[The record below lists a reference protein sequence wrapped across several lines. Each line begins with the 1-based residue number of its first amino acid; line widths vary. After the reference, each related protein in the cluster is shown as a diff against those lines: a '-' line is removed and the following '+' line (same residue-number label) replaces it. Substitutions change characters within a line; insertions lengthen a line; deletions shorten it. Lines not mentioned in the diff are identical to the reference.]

1 MIPAPGPAETL
12 RPRTTLSQPQ
22 QASQPTPT
30 AAAAYDIAPPENKEV
45 HHLKTH
51 MKMNAFWP
59 LHEQTESPNARETC
73 CGKGFDGNSH
83 LSQYQLLHTAEKPGL
98 CAPCG
103 NSWSQDSSSS
113 TNPAQQD
120 INTQKEYGHLP
131 GRRPLPPCPAP
142 AAGRVPHPIRASRLP
157 SCRCARLTC
166 GRAARRTTC
175 GDAAAAGG
183 GSAAR
188 RGRGSAA
195 QDVSLME
202 SEETTEGGTTALEDI
217 STPGEAWDSAAVKRE
232 HHAPQTSAEM
242 STSPSDSAMEAELSS
257 PEDCLAVPKEA
268 SEMLGRP
275 SNTVQ
280 EVPAGLEQEQGD
292 AEPLKGLLEWEGE
305 MLLEDRELDRSLKLK
320 KVELVD
326 LESNQDSS
334 SLCPIEDGPA
344 HSNSILQSVDIST
357 EFPQCHAELAFHGS
371 NLQAQHPKYLLA
383 DATSSQRETP
393 KCFLVC
399 KTISEGHYMAEPFLD
414 KISVDS
420 LQEVDAGVEQRQS
433 RKMAPATDEQ
443 PNSEEAVKDV
453 IKPHTSEDANESIR
467 AVHSLKENIESSSFH
482 QLSST
487 LTDDSHRISLQAEGY
502 TLSDETKNSSMVK
515 DQGTVMVPE
524 ENLPTSKCLRL
535 EDDRRKTEGRPAS
548 PAQSAFQVKDIAK
561 RMEEV
566 NTSLHKELAEEAAV
580 YELQQQKE
588 KKECKE
594 QNLPEG
600 KSLEPKD
607 QINQEQNEQKQQLQR
622 EELILEEEFKLEAL
636 SSAFESEISSVPR
649 HNVGA
654 CGLKNVFLAEQTEST
669 FPPEEPVSVGQHRG
683 EDIWLK
689 SNVTEAG
696 SGCQP
701 PVVSNL
707 SSNSLNPVVETP
719 VLPPHTCRISDQAED
734 LEDSVRFSIG
744 GQDVGDAD
752 WDDRTRLGRED
763 EHSDGYGKS
772 MRRFDKSDA
781 PLHGGL
787 AVPSST
793 EYPET
798 SVPAHPSCGTEN
810 LEPPDP
816 IDPHVITENLGK
828 AELQDF
834 IPALPSELTSVA
846 SESSSQQEEVSGTA
860 FVTPKDSPG
869 ASLNQLLDSREKPAN
884 QVVSVQVQD
893 PASAEAAILRTEP
906 GEVNMSNELLTSE
919 EGFHEDYTDLSSFS
933 VIYTSGL
940 PLEGSLPEDRRT
952 VAVIVGPLKPP
963 QTPGRTSTP
972 LNHTETIQKKNPES
986 SAIIQGEE
994 MGAKAQQVP
1003 LLDQSDRSL
1012 NQDEPGSRITSVL
1025 STLTWPSER
1034 DMVLA
1039 VNQQEPLSPASHS
1052 SLTLVSEP
1060 DAKQLPHPPAHVQTP
1075 SQAQV
1080 PALSANHLAHPP
1092 ALASYQLLAPVPR
1105 SRAHLNCG
1113 TDDSKLLA
1121 IHPTI
1126 SHPFRTAASV
1136 PDSNTVASAS
1146 HGEDV
1151 AEKDDLVSVAR
1162 EWDLSDSG
1170 THDTETSDDSG
1181 VSLLAKSFSA
1191 VGNEALTSCS
1201 DTSPETTDQ
1210 HMDIRYGKS
1219 SPDHP
1224 SWPSL
1229 EGLIT
1234 STNSKSRVSAQPLPV
1249 LAFTNPIHFL
1259 QLSPPSPPTTRTSC
1273 HEEVFLGELQWEKQA
1288 GIFGGDTKNIQAP
1301 VAITET
1307 TEDER
1312 GVKQRLE
1319 SEGRERPLVAQ
1330 SKEEMPRHSPLEKSS
1345 SWPDKKTIRIVAQE
1359 PAVNQDNPI
1368 KRRVKSKDWHR
1379 QGLKR
1384 TSVPPD
1390 ILQEIP
1396 SVPSEEEA
1404 HKTHREPP
1412 ISSETVTLREKKPA
1426 DAMENFR
1433 RRHSKLIN
1441 SSRLLYQEY
1450 SDVVL
1455 NKAIQSQKRVDSFSE
1470 DIESTFPSSPRL
1482 RRKVLSPQDSYLQ
1495 RLSVSSNASLWQD
1508 IPMVRGSRMLLN
1520 MSRDEQKLQEAKFEL
1535 IMSEASYLRSLNV
1548 AVDHFQRSTELQAM
1562 LTNQERQWL
1571 FSRLHD
1577 VRDVSA
1583 SFLFDLEEKF
1593 EEDMFTFHVCDVALK
1608 HAPEFRRVYLPYVTN
1623 QTYQEQTFQRL
1634 LNGNA
1639 GFQQVLERLE
1649 SDPVCQ
1655 RLSLKSFLIL
1665 PFQRITRLKL
1675 LLQNILKRTRP
1686 GSEEE
1691 VQATQAYDALEK
1703 LIKDCNENVQRMK
1716 STEELIYLSQKI
1728 EFECKIF
1735 PLISQSRRL
1744 VKCGELTA
1752 LDFNTL
1758 SPKWKVTTRPIYL
1771 HLFNDCLLLS
1781 RPKEGG
1787 RFVVFDHAAFSDV
1800 RGEKCEMKLHGTNK
1814 NVFRLFLLQNYQGK
1828 RVEFLF
1834 RTDTHSEKLRWISA
1848 LAPPRGEL
1856 DLLECPDAPQ
1866 VQCIKTYKAR
1876 ENDELAL
1883 EKADIIMVMQY
1894 SNDGWIEGVK
1904 LSDRERGWFP
1914 SEHVELISS
1923 KHARQKNLKEEQR
1936 VKNAKQ
1942 QVFCKK

>member
-1 MIPAPGPAETL
+1 
-12 RPRTTLSQPQ
+12 
-22 QASQPTPT
+22 
-30 AAAAYDIAPPENKEV
+30 
-45 HHLKTH
+45 
-51 MKMNAFWP
+51 
-59 LHEQTESPNARETC
+59 
-73 CGKGFDGNSH
+73 
-83 LSQYQLLHTAEKPGL
+83 
-98 CAPCG
+98 
-103 NSWSQDSSSS
+103 
-113 TNPAQQD
+113 
-120 INTQKEYGHLP
+120 
-131 GRRPLPPCPAP
+131 
-142 AAGRVPHPIRASRLP
+142 
-157 SCRCARLTC
+157 
-166 GRAARRTTC
+166 
-175 GDAAAAGG
+175 
-183 GSAAR
+183 
-188 RGRGSAA
+188 
-195 QDVSLME
+195 DVSLME
-202 SEETTEGGTTALEDI
+202 SEETSEGGTSPREAS
-217 STPGEAWDSAAVKRE
+217 STSGEAWDSAAERE
-232 HHAPQTSAEM
+232 HHAPQASAKM
-242 STSPSDSAMEAELSS
+242 STSPSDSAKEAELST
-257 PEDCLAVPKEA
+257 PKDCLSALGEA
-268 SEMLGRP
+268 AEMLGRP
-275 SNTVQ
+275 SNPVQ
-280 EVPAGLEQEQGD
+280 KVPAGLGQEQSD
-292 AEPLKGLLEWEGE
+292 AEPQKGLSELEGE
-305 MLLEDRELDRSLKLK
+305 MLLVEGGMDCSLKLK
-320 KVELVD
+320 QVDLVD

-334 SLCPIEDGPA
+334 TLSTDQDEPA
-344 HSNSILQSVDIST
+344 PGSTILQVVDLST
-357 EFPQCHAELAFHGS
+357 EFPQCQAELSFHS
-371 NLQAQHPKYLLA
+371 SDSQAQHLRNPLA
-383 DATSSQRETP
+383 NAISSQRETP

-399 KTISEGHYMAEPFLD
+399 KTVSEGHYKAEPFLD
-414 KISVDS
+414 KISTGS
-420 LQEVDAGVEQRQS
+420 LQDVDAGAEQKQS
-433 RKMAPATDEQ
+433 SKKVAPATDEQ
-443 PNSEEAVKDV
+443 PTSEEEVEDMTKPYTSKD
-453 IKPHTSEDANESIR
+453 ARESIR
-467 AVHSLKENIESSSFH
+467 ALQGLEENRELSSFH

-487 LTDDSHRISLQAEGY
+487 LTDDSQMSTLQAEGNI
-502 TLSDETKNSSMVK
+502 SGGETSNSSMVK
-515 DQGTVMVPE
+515 DQGTVTVPGE
-524 ENLPTSKCLRL
+524 YSSTSKCQHL
-535 EDDRRKTEGRPAS
+535 EDDHRKTEGRCAS
-548 PAQSAFQVKDIAK
+548 PAECAFQ
-561 RMEEV
+561 EE
-566 NTSLHKELAEEAAV
+566 
-580 YELQQQKE
+580 E

-594 QNLPEG
+594 QNVLEKG

-607 QINQEQNEQKQQLQR
+607 WKNKERNEQEQQLQR
-622 EELILEEEFKLEAL
+622 EELRLEAL
-636 SSAFESEISSVPR
+636 SSSFRPGISSVPR
-649 HNVGA
+649 QNVGL
-654 CGLKNVFLAEQTEST
+654 CELENVFLAEQTGSA
-669 FPPEEPVSVGQHRG
+669 FPSEELVSVDQCPS
-683 EDIWLK
+683 EDVVLK
-689 SNVTEAG
+689 AHVTEAG

-701 PVVSNL
+701 PVISPL
-707 SSNSLNPVVETP
+707 SSNNLNPVGETP
-719 VLPPHTCRISDQAED
+719 VAPPHTSYVSDQAED
-734 LEDSVRFSIG
+734 LEDSGRFSIG
-744 GQDVGDAD
+744 GQDIGEAD

-763 EHSDGYGKS
+763 KHSDGHRKAVQ
-772 MRRFDKSDA
+772 RFDKRDA
-781 PLHGGL
+781 PRHGGVT
-787 AVPSST
+787 APSSA
-793 EYPET
+793 ENPEAC
-798 SVPAHPSCGTEN
+798 VPAHPSSGSKN
-810 LEPPDP
+810 QEPPDP
-816 IDPHVITENLGK
+816 IDPHPVRENLGK
-828 AELQDF
+828 AELQNF

-846 SESSSQQEEVSGTA
+846 STSGPQQEGASGTA
-860 FVTPKDSPG
+860 SVTPKDCP
-869 ASLNQLLDSREKPAN
+869 ATNLNRLPDSVEKPPHQAASVRVRDTTLGETA
-884 QVVSVQVQD
+884 VVSTD
-893 PASAEAAILRTEP
+893 PEEANASH
-906 GEVNMSNELLTSE
+906 ELLTSE
-919 EGFHEDYTDLSSFS
+919 EGFHEDLSGSSSFS
-933 VIYTSGL
+933 VIDMNCL
-940 PLEGSLPEDRRT
+940 LEGSLPEDRRT
-952 VAVIVGPLKPP
+952 VAIIAGLLEPP

-972 LNHTETIQKKNPES
+972 LNHPETIQQTPLEK
-986 SAIIQGEE
+986 SAIIQEKE
-994 MGAKAQQVP
+994 MRANVDHEAQKIP
-1003 LLDQSDRSL
+1003 LLDQPDCSL
-1012 NQDEPGSRITSVL
+1012 NQKEPRSRISSVL
-1025 STLTWPSER
+1025 GILTWPSEE
-1034 DMVLA
+1034 DTVLA
-1039 VNQQEPLSPASHS
+1039 VNQQEQSLSPVSHS
-1052 SLTLVSEP
+1052 SLPLVSER
-1060 DAKQLPHPPAHVQTP
+1060 DAKCLPHPPSHVKSP
-1075 SQAQV
+1075 SQAQT
-1080 PALSANHLAHPP
+1080 PALTADHLAQPP
-1092 ALASYQLLAPVPR
+1092 ALESYQPLAPVSF
-1105 SRAHLNCG
+1105 SRPHLNCG
-1113 TDDSKLLA
+1113 MDNNKLLA

-1126 SHPFRTAASV
+1126 SHPLR
-1136 PDSNTVASAS
+1136 TVASVSDSNSVAPAPDR
-1146 HGEDV
+1146 EDV
-1151 AEKDDLVSVAR
+1151 AEKGDFVPVTR
-1162 EWDLSDSG
+1162 EWDLGDSG

-1191 VGNEALTSCS
+1191 FGNEVLAGSS
-1201 DTSPETTDQ
+1201 DTSPETVDQ
-1210 HMDIRYGKS
+1210 QMDIQCEKS

-1234 STNSKSRVSAQPLPV
+1234 STDSKSRDSTQPLPM

-1259 QLSPPSPPTTRTSC
+1259 QLSPPSPPTTRTTC
-1273 HEEVFLGELQWEKQA
+1273 QEEEVFEELRWEQQA
-1288 GIFGGDTKNIQAP
+1288 GIFGEDTKNIQAP
-1301 VAITET
+1301 LTITEK
-1307 TEDER
+1307 TEGGR
-1312 GVKQRLE
+1312 RVRQRLGGE
-1319 SEGRERPLVAQ
+1319 RREHHLVAQ
-1330 SKEEMPRHSPLEKSS
+1330 PKEEMPRHSPLEKSS
-1345 SWPDKKTIRIVAQE
+1345 SWPDKKTVRVVAQE
-1359 PAVNQDNPI
+1359 PAASQEHLI

-1384 TSVPPD
+1384 MSVPPD

-1396 SVPSEEEA
+1396 SVASEEEA
-1404 HKTHREPP
+1404 HKAHREPP
-1412 ISSETVTLREKKPA
+1412 VSSETVVLREKKPA
-1426 DAMENFR
+1426 DAMENFK

-1455 NKAIQSQKRVDSFSE
+1455 NKAIQSQKRVDSFAE
-1470 DIESTFPSSPRL
+1470 DIESSFPSSPRL

-1508 IPMVRGSRMLLN
+1508 IPMIRGSRMLLN

-1548 AVDHFQRSTELQAM
+1548 AVDHFQRSAELQAM

-1571 FSRLHD
+1571 FSRLPD

-1744 VKCGELTA
+1744 VKRGELTA

-1834 RTDTHSEKLRWISA
+1834 RTETHSEKLRWISA

-1894 SNDGWIEGVK
+1894 SNDGWMEGVK

>member
-1 MIPAPGPAETL
+1 
-12 RPRTTLSQPQ
+12 
-22 QASQPTPT
+22 
-30 AAAAYDIAPPENKEV
+30 
-45 HHLKTH
+45 
-51 MKMNAFWP
+51 
-59 LHEQTESPNARETC
+59 
-73 CGKGFDGNSH
+73 
-83 LSQYQLLHTAEKPGL
+83 
-98 CAPCG
+98 
-103 NSWSQDSSSS
+103 
-113 TNPAQQD
+113 
-120 INTQKEYGHLP
+120 
-131 GRRPLPPCPAP
+131 
-142 AAGRVPHPIRASRLP
+142 
-157 SCRCARLTC
+157 
-166 GRAARRTTC
+166 
-175 GDAAAAGG
+175 
-183 GSAAR
+183 
-188 RGRGSAA
+188 
-195 QDVSLME
+195 ME
-202 SEETTEGGTTALEDI
+202 SEETTEGGTTPPEAS
-217 STPGEAWDSAAVKRE
+217 STTGEACDPTAVKRE
-232 HHAPQTSAEM
+232 HHAPHQSAEM
-242 STSPSDSAMEAELSS
+242 STSPSDSAKGAELST
-257 PEDCLAVPKEA
+257 PEDCLSAPGKA
-268 SEMLGRP
+268 AEMLGRP
-275 SNTVQ
+275 SNPVQ
-280 EVPAGLEQEQGD
+280 KVPAGLEQEQGD
-292 AEPLKGLLEWEGE
+292 AEPQKGLSELEGE
-305 MLLEDRELDRSLKLK
+305 MFLEESGLDCSLKLK
-320 KVELVD
+320 QVELVD

-334 SLCPIEDGPA
+334 SHSTAQDGPA
-344 HSNSILQSVDIST
+344 PGNAILQAVDLST
-357 EFPQCHAELAFHGS
+357 EFPQCQAELDFHGS
-371 NLQAQHPKYLLA
+371 DPQAQHPKSPLA
-383 DATSSQRETP
+383 DAISSQRETP

-399 KTISEGHYMAEPFLD
+399 KTVSEGHYKAEPFLD
-414 KISVDS
+414 KNSMDS
-420 LQEVDAGVEQRQS
+420 LQEVDAGAEQKQS
-433 RKMAPATDEQ
+433 SKKVAPATDEQ
-443 PNSEEAVKDV
+443 PTSEEAVEHMA
-453 IKPHTSEDANESIR
+453 KPYTSEDAKESIR
-467 AVHSLKENIESSSFH
+467 ALQGLEENIESSSSH

-487 LTDDSHRISLQAEGY
+487 LTGNSQISSQQAEGNI
-502 TLSDETKNSSMVK
+502 SAGETRNSSMVK
-515 DQGTVMVPE
+515 DQGTVMVPK
-524 ENLPTSKCLRL
+524 ENSSTSKCLHL
-535 EDDRRKTEGRPAS
+535 EDDYRRTEGRPAS
-548 PAQSAFQVKDIAK
+548 PAESAFQVKDTAK
-561 RMEEV
+561 KIEEV
-566 NTSLHKELAEEAAV
+566 NTSQHKEPAQEEAV
-580 YELQQQKE
+580 SELQQEE

-594 QNLPEG
+594 QNLPEEG
-600 KSLEPKD
+600 KPSEPKD
-607 QINQEQNEQKQQLQR
+607 HKNKERNEQKQQLQK
-622 EELILEEEFKLEAL
+622 EELKLEAL
-636 SSAFESEISSVPR
+636 ASAFRSEISSVPR
-649 HNVGA
+649 HNVDL
-654 CGLKNVFLAEQTEST
+654 CDLENVFLAEQTGSA
-669 FPPEEPVSVGQHRG
+669 FPPGEPVSVDQHPG
-683 EDIWLK
+683 EDVLLK
-689 SNVTEAG
+689 AHVTEAG
-696 SGCQP
+696 CGCQP
-701 PVVSNL
+701 PAVSPL
-707 SSNSLNPVVETP
+707 SSNNLNPVGETP
-719 VLPPHTCRISDQAED
+719 MVPPHTCHISDQAED
-734 LEDSVRFSIG
+734 LEDSGRFSIG
-744 GQDVGDAD
+744 GQDIREAD

-763 EHSDGYGKS
+763 EHSDGHGKALQ
-772 MRRFDKSDA
+772 RFDKRGA
-781 PLHGGL
+781 PLRGGV
-787 AVPSST
+787 AAPSST
-793 EYPET
+793 ENPEA
-798 SVPAHPSCGTEN
+798 SVPPHPSSGTKN

-816 IDPHVITENLGK
+816 IDPHSITEDLGK

-846 SESSSQQEEVSGTA
+846 STSGSQQEGASGTA
-860 FVTPKDSPG
+860 SVTAEDCPG
-869 ASLNQLLDSREKPAN
+869 ANLNKLLDSVKKPAN
-884 QVVSVQVQD
+884 QAASVQVQD
-893 PASAEAAILRTEP
+893 STSGETAVVSTDPREANTP
-906 GEVNMSNELLTSE
+906 HELLTSE
-919 EGFHEDYTDLSSFS
+919 EGFHEDLSGPSSFS
-933 VIYTSGL
+933 VIYTSCL

-952 VAVIVGPLKPP
+952 VAIIAGPLEPP
-963 QTPGRTSTP
+963 QTPSRTSTP
-972 LNHTETIQKKNPES
+972 LNHPETIQQNPPEK
-986 SAIIQGEE
+986 SAIIQGKET
-994 MGAKAQQVP
+994 GANVDHEAQQMP
-1003 LLDQSDRSL
+1003 LLDQSDGSL
-1012 NQDEPGSRITSVL
+1012 NQKEPGSRISSVL
-1025 STLTWPSER
+1025 STLTWPSEE

-1039 VNQQEPLSPASHS
+1039 VNEQEQPLSPVSHS
-1052 SLTLVSEP
+1052 SLPLVSEP
-1060 DAKQLPHPPAHVQTP
+1060 DAKQLPHPPSHIQSP
-1075 SQAQV
+1075 SQAQA
-1080 PALSANHLAHPP
+1080 PALNANHLAQPP
-1092 ALASYQLLAPVPR
+1092 ALESYQPLAPVPY
-1105 SRAHLNCG
+1105 SRPHLSCG
-1113 TDDSKLLA
+1113 MDDNKLLA
-1121 IHPTI
+1121 IHPTT
-1126 SHPFRTAASV
+1126 SHPLQTATSLS
-1136 PDSNTVASAS
+1136 DSNTVASAS
-1146 HGEDV
+1146 DGQDV
-1151 AEKDDLVSVAR
+1151 AEKDDLVSVTR

-1170 THDTETSDDSG
+1170 THDTENSDDSG

-1191 VGNEALTSCS
+1191 VGNEVLAGCS
-1201 DTSPETTDQ
+1201 DTSPQTADQ
-1210 HMDIRYGKS
+1210 HMDIQCGKS

-1234 STNSKSRVSAQPLPV
+1234 STDAKSRDSAQPLPM

-1259 QLSPPSPPTTRTSC
+1259 QLSPPSPPTTRKTC
-1273 HEEVFLGELQWEKQA
+1273 QEEDVSGELRWEQQA
-1288 GIFGGDTKNIQAP
+1288 GIFGVDTKNIQAP
-1301 VAITET
+1301 LAITEK
-1307 TEDER
+1307 TEGER
-1312 GVKQRLE
+1312 RVKQRLE
-1319 SEGRERPLVAQ
+1319 GEGGEYHLVAQ
-1330 SKEEMPRHSPLEKSS
+1330 PKEEMPRHSPLEKSS
-1345 SWPDKKTIRIVAQE
+1345 SWPDKKTIRVVAQE
-1359 PAVNQDNPI
+1359 PAANQENPI

-1384 TSVPPD
+1384 MSVPPD

-1404 HKTHREPP
+1404 HKAYREPP
-1412 ISSETVTLREKKPA
+1412 VSSETVILREKKPA
-1426 DAMENFR
+1426 DTMENFK

-1455 NKAIQSQKRVDSFSE
+1455 NKAIQSQKRVDSFTE
-1470 DIESTFPSSPRL
+1470 DIESSFPSSPRL

-1508 IPMVRGSRMLLN
+1508 IPMIRGSRILLN

-1548 AVDHFQRSTELQAM
+1548 AVDHFQRSAELQAM

-1834 RTDTHSEKLRWISA
+1834 RTETHSEKLRWISA

-1894 SNDGWIEGVK
+1894 SNDGWMEGVK

-1923 KHARQKNLKEEQR
+1923 KQARQKNLKEEQR

>member
-1 MIPAPGPAETL
+1 M
-12 RPRTTLSQPQ
+12 
-22 QASQPTPT
+22 QALHLDGSNNMEARYMVQVS
-30 AAAAYDIAPPENKEV
+30 AVGIAVMADEV
-45 HHLKTH
+45 VLVEVIS
-51 MKMNAFWP
+51 M
-59 LHEQTESPNARETC
+59 
-73 CGKGFDGNSH
+73 
-83 LSQYQLLHTAEKPGL
+83 
-98 CAPCG
+98 
-103 NSWSQDSSSS
+103 
-113 TNPAQQD
+113 
-120 INTQKEYGHLP
+120 
-131 GRRPLPPCPAP
+131 
-142 AAGRVPHPIRASRLP
+142 
-157 SCRCARLTC
+157 
-166 GRAARRTTC
+166 
-175 GDAAAAGG
+175 DAL
-183 GSAAR
+183 
-188 RGRGSAA
+188 
-195 QDVSLME
+195 LME
-202 SEETTEGGTTALEDI
+202 SEETSEGGTTPPKAS
-217 STPGEAWDSAAVKRE
+217 STTGEAWDSTAVERE
-232 HHAPQTSAEM
+232 HHATRTSAEM
-242 STSPSDSAMEAELSS
+242 STSPSDSAKGTELS
-257 PEDCLAVPKEA
+257 PPKDCLSAQGKA
-268 SEMLGRP
+268 ADMLGRP
-275 SNTVQ
+275 SNPVQ
-280 EVPAGLEQEQGD
+280 KVPAGLEQEQGD
-292 AEPLKGLLEWEGE
+292 AEPQKGLSELEGE
-305 MLLEDRELDRSLKLK
+305 MLLEEGGLDCSLKLK
-320 KVELVD
+320 QVELVD
-326 LESNQDSS
+326 VESNQDSS
-334 SLCPIEDGPA
+334 SLSIVQDGPDPG
-344 HSNSILQSVDIST
+344 NTILQAVDLST
-357 EFPQCHAELAFHGS
+357 AFPQCQAELAFHGS
-371 NLQAQHPKYLLA
+371 DPQAQHPKSPLA
-383 DATSSQRETP
+383 DASSSQRETP

-399 KTISEGHYMAEPFLD
+399 KTVSEGHYKAEPFPD
-414 KISVDS
+414 KISTDS
-420 LQEVDAGVEQRQS
+420 LQEVDAGAKQKQS
-433 RKMAPATDEQ
+433 SKKVAPATAEQ
-443 PNSEEAVKDV
+443 PTSEEAVEDMA
-453 IKPHTSEDANESIR
+453 KPYTSEDADESRR
-467 AVHSLKENIESSSFH
+467 ALQDLEENIEFSSSH

-487 LTDDSHRISLQAEGY
+487 LTVDSQISSLQAEGNV
-502 TLSDETKNSSMVK
+502 SAGETRNSSMVK
-515 DQGTVMVPE
+515 DQGTVMVPK
-524 ENLPTSKCLRL
+524 ENSSTSKCLHL
-535 EDDRRKTEGRPAS
+535 ENDHRKTEGRPAS
-548 PAQSAFQVKDIAK
+548 PAESAFQVKDTAK
-561 RMEEV
+561 KFEEV
-566 NTSLHKELAEEAAV
+566 KTSQHKEPAQEEAV
-580 YELQQQKE
+580 CELKQEEE
-588 KKECKE
+588 KRECKE
-594 QNLPEG
+594 QNLLEEG

-607 QINQEQNEQKQQLQR
+607 QKKKERNEQEQQLQR
-622 EELILEEEFKLEAL
+622 EELKLEAL
-636 SSAFESEISSVPR
+636 SSAFRPELSSVPR
-649 HNVGA
+649 HNVDLS
-654 CGLKNVFLAEQTEST
+654 GLENVFLAEQTGSA
-669 FPPEEPVSVGQHRG
+669 FPPEEPVPVDQCPG
-683 EDIWLK
+683 EDVLLK
-689 SNVTEAG
+689 SHVTEAG

-701 PVVSNL
+701 LTVSPL
-707 SSNSLNPVVETP
+707 SSNNLNPVGETP
-719 VLPPHTCRISDQAED
+719 MAPPHTCHISDQTEE
-734 LEDSVRFSIG
+734 LEDSGRFSIG
-744 GQDVGDAD
+744 GQDIGEAD

-763 EHSDGYGKS
+763 EHNDGHGKAVQGFD
-772 MRRFDKSDA
+772 RRGA
-781 PLHGGL
+781 PLCGGV
-787 AVPSST
+787 AAHSSA
-793 EYPET
+793 ENPEA
-798 SVPAHPSCGTEN
+798 SVPAHPLSGTKN

-816 IDPHVITENLGK
+816 VALHPITESLGK

-834 IPALPSELTSVA
+834 VPALPSELTSVG
-846 SESSSQQEEVSGTA
+846 SMSGSQQEGANGTA
-860 FVTPKDSPG
+860 SVTPEDCPG
-869 ASLNQLLDSREKPAN
+869 ANLNKPLDSVETPAN
-884 QVVSVQVQD
+884 QAAPVQVQNPTSD
-893 PASAEAAILRTEP
+893 EIAVVSTDS
-906 GEVNMSNELLTSE
+906 GEDNTNHELLPSE
-919 EGFHEDYTDLSSFS
+919 EGFHEDLCSTSSFS
-933 VIYTSGL
+933 VMCTSCL
-940 PLEGSLPEDRRT
+940 PVEGSLPEDRGT
-952 VAVIVGPLKPP
+952 MGIVAGSLEPP

-972 LNHTETIQKKNPES
+972 LNHPETIQQNPRQK
-986 SAIIQGEE
+986 SAIIKGKE
-994 MGAKAQQVP
+994 MGANVDHEVQQMP
-1003 LLDQSDRSL
+1003 FLDQFDCSL
-1012 NQDEPGSRITSVL
+1012 NQKEPGSRISSVL
-1025 STLTWPSER
+1025 STLTWPSEE
-1034 DMVLA
+1034 DTVVA
-1039 VNQQEPLSPASHS
+1039 VNQQEQPLSPMSHS
-1052 SLTLVSEP
+1052 NLPLVSEP
-1060 DAKQLPHPPAHVQTP
+1060 DAKQLPHPPSHVQSP
-1075 SQAQV
+1075 SQAQA
-1080 PALSANHLAHPP
+1080 PPLNANHLAQPS
-1092 ALASYQLLAPVPR
+1092 ALESYQPQAPVPCSR
-1105 SRAHLNCG
+1105 SHLNCG

-1121 IHPTI
+1121 VNPAI
-1126 SHPFRTAASV
+1126 SHPVRTAASV
-1136 PDSNTVASAS
+1136 SDSSTVASAS
-1146 HGEDV
+1146 DGDV
-1151 AEKDDLVSVAR
+1151 AEKDDLVPVTR

-1181 VSLLAKSFSA
+1181 VSFLAKSFSA
-1191 VGNEALTSCS
+1191 VGSEALAGCS
-1201 DTSPETTDQ
+1201 DTSPETVDE
-1210 HMDIRYGKS
+1210 HMDIQCGKS

-1234 STNSKSRVSAQPLPV
+1234 STDSKSRDSAQPLPM

-1259 QLSPPSPPTTRTSC
+1259 QLSPPSPPTTRTIC
-1273 HEEVFLGELQWEKQA
+1273 QEEEVTGELRWEQQA
-1288 GIFGGDTKNIQAP
+1288 GIFGVDTKNIQTP
-1301 VAITET
+1301 VAITEK
-1307 TEDER
+1307 TEEER
-1312 GVKQRLE
+1312 RVKQRLDRGE
-1319 SEGRERPLVAQ
+1319 EQHHLVAQ
-1330 SKEEMPRHSPLEKSS
+1330 PREEMPRHSPLEKSS
-1345 SWPDKKTIRIVAQE
+1345 SWPDKKMIRVVAQE
-1359 PAVNQDNPI
+1359 PAANQENPI

-1384 TSVPPD
+1384 TSIPPD
-1390 ILQEIP
+1390 IFQEIP

-1404 HKTHREPP
+1404 HKAHREKTV
-1412 ISSETVTLREKKPA
+1412 SSETVILREKKPA
-1426 DAMENFR
+1426 DAMENFK

-1455 NKAIQSQKRVDSFSE
+1455 NKAIQSQKRVDSFAE
-1470 DIESTFPSSPRL
+1470 DIESSFPSSPRL

-1508 IPMVRGSRMLLN
+1508 IPMIRGSRMLLN

-1548 AVDHFQRSTELQAM
+1548 AVDHFQRSAELQAM

-1834 RTDTHSEKLRWISA
+1834 RTETHSEKLRWISA

-1894 SNDGWIEGVK
+1894 SNDGWMEGVK

-1923 KHARQKNLKEEQR
+1923 KQARQKNLKEEQR